1 MAQKQKTMIAPIHN
15 VWGKSNS
22 VYGGQS
28 FFVEFGADDNILAG
42 HTQINTEC
50 NKDLKGQKCQI
61 TYHETQKG
69 TIIIERIEPIS
80 G

>member
-28 FFVEFGADDNILAG
+28 FLIEFGADDNILVG
-42 HTQINTEC
+42 HTKINAEC
-50 NKDLKGQKCQI
+50 NKDLKGKMCQI
-61 TYHETQKG
+61 TYHETPKG
-69 TIIIERIEPIS
+69 TLIVEPIVPIS
-80 G
+80 E